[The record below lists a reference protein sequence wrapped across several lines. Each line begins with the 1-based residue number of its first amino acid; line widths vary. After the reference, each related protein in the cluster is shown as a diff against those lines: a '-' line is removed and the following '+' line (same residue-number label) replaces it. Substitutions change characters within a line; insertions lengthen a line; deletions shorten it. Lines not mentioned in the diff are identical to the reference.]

1 MEHYLWLSVLSVCM
15 SADRRAPGIKHMTV
29 VPENFEP
36 SADREGDDDPEAGGE
51 A

>member
-1 MEHYLWLSVLSVCM
+1 M
-15 SADRRAPGIKHMTV
+15 SADRREPMGLQHMTV

-36 SADREGDDDPEAGGE
+36 AADHADDGSGDDDPEDA